1 MMLADQSDTRAKT
14 REQGRGYSVAGPV
27 PELPAPARNPLQPF
41 SRNTMSHQQPDAEP
55 KGYEQGYVDGFE
67 AGKAATMEAVAPV
80 QEVVH
85 GSPPLAHQQQ
95 PLNTSQGSRPARST
109 GVTNMTGR
117 GVAASAGPLPS
128 YLSLPEDSLVDAR
141 QEDSRT
147 GGSRFGEE
155 AAAVQAEGSGARPVT
170 RISVSSMSVL
180 CKASWPYLETL
191 ELTES
196 DSNFGVLG
204 AAELVKG
211 RAFQLINSRP
221 PCDSP
226 LQDNV

>member
-95 PLNTSQGSRPARST
+95 PLNTSQGSRPARSRAPSPPS
-109 GVTNMTGR
+109 VAGR
-117 GVAASAGPLPS
+117 
-128 YLSLPEDSLVDAR
+128 SLPEDSLVDAR

>member
-1 MMLADQSDTRAKT
+1 M
-14 REQGRGYSVAGPV
+14 AGPV

-95 PLNTSQGSRPARST
+95 PLNTSQGSRPARSRAPSPPSVAGRYFSSPAHLRGLSARQLATDLSSVSVSGGQRPSLPGRRAASPATFSTAAAGSGAQKALHLSATRQPAAGVAGT

-128 YLSLPEDSLVDAR
+128 YLY
-141 QEDSRT
+141 
-147 GGSRFGEE
+147 
-155 AAAVQAEGSGARPVT
+155 AAV
-170 RISVSSMSVL
+170 
-180 CKASWPYLETL
+180 
-191 ELTES
+191 
-196 DSNFGVLG
+196 
-204 AAELVKG
+204 
-211 RAFQLINSRP
+211 
-221 PCDSP
+221 
-226 LQDNV
+226 